1 MQGPNDSDSDKSGV
15 MGVADDVSEGV
26 SDLGTPAADN
36 SSEEGK

>member
-1 MQGPNDSDSDKSGV
+1 MQGPNDSGSDKSGV